1 MFNLI
6 MSVIGIIVLIVYI
19 RVEYKKMKVDKELIE
34 KYNDLK
40 EKTIELNSSLKVYI
54 DNYEEIKT
62 IPIEQL
68 ARKVLKILIDKNTH
82 ENICN
87 ERKGEEN

>member
-1 MFNLI
+1 MNIIL
-6 MSVIGIIVLIVYI
+6 IIVLSAYM
-19 RVEYKKMKVDKELIE
+19 RVDYKKMKVEKELIE

-62 IPIEQL
+62 IPVEQL
-68 ARKVLKILIDKNTH
+68 ARKVIKILIDKN
-82 ENICN
+82 NKDVI
-87 ERKGEEN
+87 